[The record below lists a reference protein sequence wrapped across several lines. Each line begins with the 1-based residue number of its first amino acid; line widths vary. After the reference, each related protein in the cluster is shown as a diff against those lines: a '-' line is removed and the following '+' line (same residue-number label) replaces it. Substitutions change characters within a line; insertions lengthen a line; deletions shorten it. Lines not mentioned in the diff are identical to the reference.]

1 MRKENFNI
9 AVYIY
14 MENVCGI
21 DFSLEEIMKSFT
33 KSDQDN
39 LNFIFAI
46 KAAYGDQSK
55 MPSKFKKS
63 VIDHNF
69 NIIDTPHISRC
80 KNRADLLMSLDAF
93 ETLYLNTPEIDRYCF
108 MTSDSDFTVIGDRLR
123 KFGREVW
130 LACRKSDKDRIIL
143 SKAFDN
149 MIFLEDYKSDEIK
162 VKKKQVNI
170 IESLFVEALGYIN
183 PSKLPVNV
191 SVINDRMKGLDPSF
205 DISKT
210 EYKRFNR
217 LVEEMIDKKHVK
229 INFGKRSNRLLEIN
243 VT

>member
-9 AVYIY
+9 AVYID

-46 KAAYGDQSK
+46 KSAYGEQSK
-55 MPSKFKKS
+55 MPAKFKKS
-63 VIDHNF
+63 VVDHNF
-69 NIIDTPHISRC
+69 NIIDTPHISKS

-130 LACRKSDKDRIIL
+130 LACRRSDKDRVIL

-149 MIFLEDYKSDEIK
+149 MIFLEDYKFDEIK
-162 VKKKQVNI
+162 VKRKKVNV

-183 PSKLPVNV
+183 HSKLPVNV
-191 SVINDRMKGLDPSF
+191 SVINDRMKSLDPSF
-205 DISKT
+205 DVSKT

-217 LVEEMIDKKHVK
+217 LVETMIEQNCIKVD
-229 INFGKRSNRLLEIN
+229 FGKRANRLLEIN
-243 VT
+243 IG